1 MISQSVLKMIAI
13 VLKKS
18 IMVLIMSTNKTS
30 LGLLFGSKTRADLLA
45 QFLLHPGESY
55 YIRELAGLVGQS
67 PTPVIRE
74 LSKLEQLGLVTWYM
88 KANAKYYTVNMAS
101 FLFPELQSLI
111 LKTSGLGDVLSVH
124 LKELPSIRFAFIY
137 GSFADGSAGP
147 DSDLD
152 LMLIGNATLSALTK
166 VVRAAEKRLG
176 RGVQYSIFNE
186 KEFLKKL
193 KAKNEFIVQTVKG
206 ARIMLIGG
214 EDEFGRFSKKGT
226 D

>member
-1 MISQSVLKMIAI
+1 MINPNVLKMIAI
-13 VLKKS
+13 VLNKS
-18 IMVLIMSTNKTS
+18 TIVSIMSTKKSS
-30 LGLLFGSKTRADLLA
+30 LGLLFGSKTRADLLT

-55 YIRELAGLVGQS
+55 YIRELAGLIGQS

-74 LSKLEQLGLVTWYM
+74 LSKLEKLGLVTGEM

-101 FLFPELQSLI
+101 FLFPDLQSLI
-111 LKTSGLGDVLSVH
+111 LKTAGLGDVLSEH

-137 GSFADGSAGP
+137 GSFADASAGP

-152 LMLIGNATLSALTK
+152 LMLVGNARLSALTK

-176 RGVQYSIFNE
+176 REVQYSIFDE

-193 KAKNEFIVQTVKG
+193 KAKNEFIMQAVKG
-206 ARIMLIGG
+206 ARIMLIGE
-214 EDEFGRFSKKGT
+214 EDEFRRFSKKGT